1 MTEQQ
6 TTLSLTLPAGTAA
19 KLLAYLADGCPSA
32 AVLALRAAKA
42 KAEAKPKPKAEAK
55 AKAEAKPKPKAEA
68 KAKPKAKAEAK
79 PKAKA
84 EAKAEAKPKAKPKA
98 KAPEATPPTREVLTE
113 LAKSCMAAVGVEPT
127 RDVFRQ
133 FKAARLSELDERNYV
148 PFAAALTNLMD
159 EVTS

>member
-1 MTEQQ
+1 MTTTMTEQQ

-32 AVLALRAAKA
+32 AVLALRA
-42 KAEAKPKPKAEAK
+42 AK

>member
-32 AVLALRAAKA
+32 AVLALRAA
-42 KAEAKPKPKAEAK
+42 
-55 AKAEAKPKPKAEA
+55 
-68 KAKPKAKAEAK
+68 KAKAEAK